1 MMNTA
6 AANFQI
12 GSFEHRELLARF
24 FLDTHLHYTP
34 ETIDW
39 PQLSETERAR
49 LAGMS
54 FWQEAVST
62 ENETSTKVAA
72 AAALEPDPEI
82 RKAIELQ
89 GFEENRHARLLL
101 ALTSKY
107 RIPVQTP
114 PRFTSQEL
122 ESDFLSAGYGE
133 CLDSFFAFGLYSLA
147 LESGYFT
154 PRLTAVFEPVVQ
166 EEARHILFFVNWV
179 RYRRTLLSW
188 WRKPL
193 FRLKCGLII
202 CRKLLSRVQM
212 ARAMSKSESGEKPDN
227 DTSFTLTAADQVAQS
242 ITIPTLLNRCLT
254 ENERRMNAYDAR
266 LLRPQLVPTLVRWA
280 LRVLPKNI

>member
-6 AANFQI
+6 AATFQV

-24 FLDTHLHYTP
+24 FLETHLNYTP
-34 ETIDW
+34 EAIEW
-39 PQLSETERAR
+39 PALAEDERAR

-62 ENETSTKVAA
+62 ENETSNKVAA

-82 RKAIELQ
+82 RKAIEMQ
-89 GFEENRHARLLL
+89 GFEENRHARLLME
-101 ALTSKY
+101 LTSTY
-107 RIPVQTP
+107 RIPIKAP
-114 PRFTSQEL
+114 PRFTPHEL

-154 PRLTAVFEPVVQ
+154 PQLTAVFEPVVQ

-179 RYRRTLLSW
+179 RYRRTLLAW
-188 WRKPL
+188 WKRPL

-202 CRKLLSRVQM
+202 CRKLLSRVQT
-212 ARAMSKSESGEKPDN
+212 ARSMSKSEKAEKPDN
-227 DTSFTLTAADQVAQS
+227 DTSFTLTAADQLTQS
-242 ITIPTLLNRCLT
+242 ISLRTLLRRCLS
-254 ENERRMNAYDAR
+254 ENERRMNLYDAR
-266 LLRPQLVPTLVRWA
+266 LLRPRLVPNMVRWA
-280 LRVLPKNI
+280 LRVMPAGV